1 MGFFDNLFNPKK
13 EIKKQKEIVNSHFKM
28 INGYT
33 PVFTTFEGSL
43 YEMDLTR
50 SVIHAFA
57 THCSKLN
64 FEVNGNANT
73 FLGKRLKTK
82 ANEIMDTSK
91 YLYRLATILEVTN
104 NALIIPI
111 KDELSDKIV
120 GFYPY
125 PANDARVVE
134 FEKELY
140 IVFDFLGKKTARPIN
155 EIGIINQYQF
165 RNEFFGDDNNT
176 LSTTLD
182 LMHKQEQGMKE
193 AIRNGAT
200 ISFMGQIANV
210 LREDDL
216 DKERKRFSKQ
226 NLTNN
231 STGMLLFD
239 SKYKEVK
246 QIEHNPYVIDE
257 KQMQQIKE
265 NVYSHFGINEKI
277 LQNSFNSQ
285 EWASYY
291 EGKIEPFAIKA
302 SLVHSNLTFTDREQ
316 AHDNMIM
323 LTANRLQYLS
333 NDEKLRT
340 VTQLFDR
347 GFLTH
352 NQGREIY
359 NMAPIE
365 GGDKYYIRKE
375 YSETIKLDSE
385 DVEFNDLEESEEN
398 E

>member
-1 MGFFDNLFNPKK
+1 
-13 EIKKQKEIVNSHFKM
+13 
-28 INGYT
+28 
-33 PVFTTFEGSL
+33 
-43 YEMDLTR
+43 
-50 SVIHAFA
+50 
-57 THCSKLN
+57 
-64 FEVNGNANT
+64 
-73 FLGKRLKTK
+73 
-82 ANEIMDTSK
+82 
-91 YLYRLATILEVTN
+91 
-104 NALIIPI
+104 
-111 KDELSDKIV
+111 
-120 GFYPY
+120 
-125 PANDARVVE
+125 
-134 FEKELY
+134 
-140 IVFDFLGKKTARPIN
+140 
-155 EIGIINQYQF
+155 
-165 RNEFFGDDNNT
+165 
-176 LSTTLD
+176 
-182 LMHKQEQGMKE
+182 MKE

-216 DKERKRFSKQ
+216 DKERERFSKQ

-302 SLVHSNLTFTDREQ
+302 SLVHTNLTFTDREQ

-375 YSETIKLDSE
+375 YSETVKLDSE
-385 DVEFNDLEESEEN
+385 DIEFNDLEESEED